1 MEEAVFIVYVPLSF
15 LQLLLNKNLSNSL
28 RPYHNEDTRLRPIT
42 EEIAGVKPCNFIW
55 KRL

>member
-15 LQLLLNKNLSNSL
+15 LQLLLNKNLSNIL